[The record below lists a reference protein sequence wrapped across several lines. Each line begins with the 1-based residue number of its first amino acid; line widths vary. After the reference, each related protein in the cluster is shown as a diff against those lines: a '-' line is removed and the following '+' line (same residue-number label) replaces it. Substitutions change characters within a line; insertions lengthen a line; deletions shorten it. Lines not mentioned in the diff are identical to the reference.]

1 MSNPGLIRSSRR
13 AAEVL
18 LGVDGRIV
26 EEIAQGSADPVETQD
41 AASIVDQ
48 ARQRADELVRTAVA
62 QSTALRHD
70 ACEEGRTAGYRDG
83 VAAARAELAEALALV
98 QRAAREAKTIRDTL
112 LNGAEREMI
121 ELVIEA
127 VGRILGERVATD
139 PDLVVHTVQR
149 ALDHAGSQN
158 VVRVRVHTDDLRT
171 LVTSVEEQYGA
182 TPPFEVLGDSS
193 VSVGGCVIDTD
204 SGEIDARLDVQLE
217 EIASILRDAIPDGAP
232 AAAPVDSPRLRL
244 VDQGE
249 AAGA

>member
-1 MSNPGLIRSSRR
+1 MSNSGLIRSSQR
-13 AAEVL
+13 AAAVL

-26 EEIAQGSADPVETQD
+26 EEVAHGSSDPVETED
-41 AASIVDQ
+41 AASIVEQ
-48 ARQRADELVRTAVA
+48 ARLHADELVRTAA
-62 QSTALRHD
+62 TQSTTLQHD
-70 ACEEGRTAGYRDG
+70 ALEQGRADGYRDG
-83 VAAARAELAEALALV
+83 VASARAELAEALALV
-98 QRAAREAKTIRDTL
+98 QRAAREAKAIRDAL

-127 VGRILGERVATD
+127 IGRILGEHVATD
-139 PDLVVHTVQR
+139 PDLVVHTVRR

-158 VVRVRVHTDDLRT
+158 VLRLRVHTDDLQT
-171 LVTSVEEQYGA
+171 LTASVGEQYGA
-182 TPPFEVLGDSS
+182 SPPFEVLGDNS

-232 AAAPVDSPRLRL
+232 AAAVDPPRLRI

-249 AAGA
+249 AAGG

>member
-1 MSNPGLIRSSRR
+1 MSNSGLIRSSRR

-26 EEIAQGSADPVETQD
+26 EELEQGSSDPAETQD
-41 AASIVDQ
+41 AASIVDE
-48 ARQRADELVRTAVA
+48 ARRHADELVRVA
-62 QSTALRHD
+62 AAQAATLRD
-70 ACEEGRTAGYRDG
+70 NADEEGRAAGYRDG

-98 QRAAREAKTIRDTL
+98 QRVAREAKTIRDTL
-112 LNGAEREMI
+112 MQGAEREMI

-139 PDLVVHTVQR
+139 PDLVVHTVRR

-158 VVRVRVHTDDLRT
+158 VVRVRIHPDDFQT
-171 LVTSVEEQYGA
+171 LTVSVGEQYGD
-182 TPPFEVLGDSS
+182 TPPFELLSDSS

-217 EIASILRDAIPDGAP
+217 EIASILREAIPDGAP
-232 AAAPVDSPRLRL
+232 VAPPVESPGLRL
-244 VDQGE
+244 VDHGE